1 MYRQGARVFGG
12 ESLAKTR
19 PNRRRRRRRRLQRSW
34 LRAEVRR
41 KRGTTSENCR
51 ARAFAAS
58 RVQNIAPGAM
68 KSPHVLGPQT
78 AAEGRSACRSS
89 SFFFSSKKTFSRNGP
104 RRTPC
109 ILVCTPAA
117 VLFLLSSFSPLFFL
131 FGVGNLKVLRCCY
144 SVALETIQVF
154 GCVRRQARGT
164 ERNESSTR

>member
-89 SFFFSSKKTFSRNGP
+89 SFFFSSKKRSPVTDRGELLVSLFVPPLPCCSFCLVFPPLFFSIWSRQLKG
-104 RRTPC
+104 
-109 ILVCTPAA
+109 AA
-117 VLFLLSSFSPLFFL
+117 VLLLRRSR
-131 FGVGNLKVLRCCY
+131 NNI
-144 SVALETIQVF
+144 SVR
-154 GCVRRQARGT
+154 VRTQAGAGDGT
-164 ERNESSTR
+164 K